1 MKLLH
6 IYTFWCPNVIFF
18 YGDLEISRNSKE
30 ILGFKITPLYSF
42 APTIF
47 IIFIDRRFIKQKD
60 RGESLE
66 GEEATQVTKDRVEGY
81 KREQNTGSN
90 P

>member
-1 MKLLH
+1 M
-6 IYTFWCPNVIFF
+6 
-18 YGDLEISRNSKE
+18 
-30 ILGFKITPLYSF
+30 GFKITPLYSF

-90 P
+90 PWRYKKSRTKNDRSHAVDKSP